1 MAHSCL
7 LEAVEEA
14 GASTGFAYILK
25 GSNVHPPK
33 QILWDRKT
41 VRPSRVSVVGMVIGF
56 PRAKG
61 YPYIRP
67 RLGASP
73 SPSARRSGATENQ
86 RSSHTLWF
94 VYFRESEANTCRFNC
109 VTEKPSGHKVTSM
122 PVS

>member
-1 MAHSCL
+1 MAHSCR

-14 GASTGFAYILK
+14 GASTGFTYILK

-61 YPYIRP
+61 YPYHPTPAGSKPTTVCQAIRSY
-67 RLGASP
+67 G
-73 SPSARRSGATENQ
+73 
-86 RSSHTLWF
+86 
-94 VYFRESEANTCRFNC
+94 ESEKLAYIMVRVF
-109 VTEKPSGHKVTSM
+109 SRIRG
-122 PVS
+122 